1 MRAQVWR
8 LFTSHWAFSSIGTTV
23 VGTWLIYKMK
33 VVERRYGSARYAV
46 GITVIVSYL
55 RLTQL

>member
-1 MRAQVWR
+1 MQYIQVWR

-33 VVERRYGSARYAV
+33 VVERRYGSAKYAV
-46 GITVIVSYL
+46 CTKRTI
-55 RLTQL
+55 